1 MASLPI
7 KTFSS
12 SSPESD
18 NYWDEIFKTERTTQ
32 ADYEE
37 SLDNDEDVDDL
48 DIDPLELER
57 DED

>member
-18 NYWDEIFKTERTTQ
+18 NYWDEIFKTERATQ

-37 SLDNDEDVDDL
+37 DTDNDEDVD
-48 DIDPLELER
+48 EC
-57 DED
+57 DEDDYSDD

>member
-1 MASLPI
+1 MASLPLN
-7 KTFSS
+7 TFSS

-32 ADYEE
+32 SDYEE
-37 SLDNDEDVDDL
+37 STDNDEDVDDL
-48 DIDPLELER
+48 DIDPLER

>member
-1 MASLPI
+1 MASLPLN
-7 KTFSS
+7 TFSS

-32 ADYEE
+32 SDYED
-37 SLDNDEDVDDL
+37 STDNDEDVDDL
-48 DIDPLELER
+48 DIDLLEIER

>member
-1 MASLPI
+1 MNLPL

-18 NYWDEIFKTERTTQ
+18 NYWDEIFKTERATQ

-37 SLDNDEDVDDL
+37 PTDNDEDVDDL
-48 DIDPLELER
+48 DIDPLER